1 MPIKQKNS
9 PQHTQ
14 RAHSTARSVGHSS
27 RSRSF
32 YITLAILATI
42 AILMIAAFQLLAF
55 VRYQDTTENSSDAV
69 LGFLQ
74 QNTTNEKTAHTSA
87 GSYVQTD
94 TIQAIFLTNGQVY
107 FGRMTTLT
115 SDLVI
120 LEDVFYP
127 KAQSN
132 EQSTDEDA
140 SADTITEAGGVAL
153 RKLGK
158 NEFHEPKDVLYI
170 EPANVLYW
178 ENLEEESRVTKGILE
193 YEAKQKSASTVKTTP
208 AANDASA
215 KNEASETTANTNSS
229 VTSEEDPNDLED

>member
-14 RAHSTARSVGHSS
+14 RAYSTARSVGHSS

-74 QNTTNEKTAHTSA
+74 QNTTNEKTVNTSA

-170 EPANVLYW
+170 EPNNVLYW

-229 VTSEEDPNDLED
+229 VTSEEDPDDLED